1 MVHYAPDAHIAI
13 TCLYIPVPV
22 IKMAHACVTYCFTHR
37 LTLKMELQVDGNSE
51 SLPRIKSDDQ
61 PNESLD
67 T

>member
-1 MVHYAPDAHIAI
+1 MVHYVPDAHIAI
-13 TCLYIPVPV
+13 TCLY
-22 IKMAHACVTYCFTHR
+22 ACVTYCFTHR
-37 LTLKMELQVDGNSE
+37 LTLKMELQVDGNSG